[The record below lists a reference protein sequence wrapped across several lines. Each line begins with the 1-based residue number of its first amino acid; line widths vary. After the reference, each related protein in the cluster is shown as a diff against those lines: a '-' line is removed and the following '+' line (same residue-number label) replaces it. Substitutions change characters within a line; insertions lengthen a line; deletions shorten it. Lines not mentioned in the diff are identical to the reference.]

1 MNIFITITVVK
12 MITATGIITVL
23 LKCAG
28 DVQKVP
34 THKSNSPSFIFKN
47 QQTTNTII
55 FVCIINKTITLPIG
69 L

>member
-12 MITATGIITVL
+12 IITVTGIITVL

-34 THKSNSPSFIFKN
+34 TQIQFTKFYI
-47 QQTTNTII
+47 
-55 FVCIINKTITLPIG
+55 
-69 L
+69 